1 LAQRAINKDNE
12 MYRPSLIKCVPLN
25 NGNPTTAVPE
35 ELLKTQ
41 VYLPDGSCVTLKQ
54 IVKNKKNYDGK
65 TISKDE
71 STSSGGI
78 WKVFVKDENVY
89 VLGKEENLHLNPKLN
104 YSAIS
109 DTNKI
114 AAIEKNVV
122 NAAHV
127 TSCNTI
133 AKGEWTVVF
142 AKPNDGKT
150 LITLATVAQQI
161 SNDIIN
167 GDNVF
172 YFNLDDARPGYL
184 EKLKILKPLNVI
196 VLDKDPIRI
205 MVDLIN
211 NNQTKDKIIIIDT
224 LISICDTNN
233 RQEIMSYSEFFERF
247 TKLGGT
253 VLTLAHANKYPD
265 KNGVPIL
272 EGVGLI
278 RNKAHCVFYLQKF
291 DDIIKMVNIKK
302 RTHVE
307 VEVTFQIGK
316 HTKYTDLFNSVS
328 TLTDEEAAKLLK
340 DRKQD
345 QLATD
350 HETIVETIRETI
362 LNGIGQR
369 TDLAKTVYDNTGE
382 YKKTIY
388 NVLDE
393 LEGKLWE
400 MTRGPN
406 NSKNYSLI

>member
-1 LAQRAINKDNE
+1 MKSLAIYKVNSKA
-12 MYRPSLIKCVPLN
+12 LN
-25 NGNPTTAVPE
+25 NGKPTIYSQSINIFNK
-35 ELLKTQ
+35 ELNGLTLNNILKNAGQ
-41 VYLPDGSCVTLKQ
+41 ADGYKVYVQDGS
-54 IVKNKKNYDGK
+54 I
-65 TISKDE
+65 TIDTNNPPE
-71 STSSGGI
+71 NIIHIIGGD
-78 WKVFVKDENVY
+78 VFVEAENQNY
-89 VLGKEENLHLNPKLN
+89 HLNPKLD

-109 DTNKI
+109 DTKNI

-150 LITLATVAQQI
+150 LIIVATIAQQI
-161 SNDIIN
+161 INGIIN

-184 EKLKILKPLNVI
+184 EKLKILKSLNVI
-196 VLDKDPIRI
+196 VLDQDPMGI
-205 MVDLIN
+205 MIDLIN
-211 NNQTKDKIIIIDT
+211 NNQAKDKIVIIDT
-224 LISICDTNN
+224 LIQICDTNN
-233 RQEIMSYSEFFERF
+233 RKEIIDCSGLFENF
-247 TKLGGT
+247 TDLGGT
-253 VLTLAHANKYPD
+253 IITLAHANKYPD

-272 EGVGLI
+272 EGAGLI

-316 HTKYTDLFNSVS
+316 HTKYTDLFNSVR

-345 QLATD
+345 QLAID
-350 HETIVETIRETI
+350 HETIVETIKETI

-369 TDLAKTVYDNTGE
+369 TDLAKVVYENTGD

-388 NVLDE
+388 NVLDK
-393 LEGKLWE
+393 LEGKLWK
-400 MTRGPN
+400 MTKGLN
-406 NSKNYSLI
+406 NSKNYALI

>member
-1 LAQRAINKDNE
+1 

-71 STSSGGI
+71 GTSSGGI

-109 DTNKI
+109 DTKKI
-114 AAIEKNVV
+114 AEIEKYVV
-122 NAAHV
+122 NAAYV

-133 AKGEWTVVF
+133 AKGEWSVVF

-150 LITLATVAQQI
+150 LITLTTVAQQI
-161 SNDIIN
+161 SNGIN
-167 GDNVF
+167 KGDDVF
-172 YFNLDDARPGYL
+172 YFNLDDSRTGYL

-211 NNQTKDKIIIIDT
+211 NNQAKDKIIIIDT

-233 RQEIMSYSEFFERF
+233 RREIMSYSEFFERF
-247 TKLGGT
+247 TKFGGT
-253 VLTLAHANKYPD
+253 VLTLAHANKYSD

-316 HTKYTDLFNSVS
+316 DPKNYTDLFNSIR
-328 TLTDEEAAKLLK
+328 TLTDEEAIKLFK

-345 QLATD
+345 QLAID
-350 HETIVETIRETI
+350 HPTIVETIKETI
-362 LNGIGQR
+362 LNGVNQR
-369 TDLAKTVYDNTGE
+369 TDLAKVVYDNTGD

>member
-1 LAQRAINKDNE
+1 MKSPAIHKVNNKA
-12 MYRPSLIKCVPLN
+12 LN
-25 NGNPTTAVPE
+25 NGKQTIYSESITILNK
-35 ELLKTQ
+35 ELKR
-41 VYLPDGSCVTLKQ
+41 VTLND
-54 IVKNKKNYDGK
+54 ILKNTGQAQGCRIYVQDDSI
-65 TISKDE
+65 TIDTNNPPE
-71 STSSGGI
+71 NIIHIIGED
-78 WKVFVKDENVY
+78 VFVEAENQNY
-89 VLGKEENLHLNPKLN
+89 HLNPKLD

-109 DTNKI
+109 DTKNI

-122 NAAHV
+122 NAAYV

-161 SNDIIN
+161 SNGVIK
-167 GDNVF
+167 GDDLF

-184 EKLKILKPLNVI
+184 EKLKILKPFNVI

-205 MVDLIN
+205 MIDLIN
-211 NNQTKDKIIIIDT
+211 NNQAKDKIVIIDT

-233 RQEIMSYSEFFERF
+233 RKEIIDCSGLFENF
-247 TKLGGT
+247 TDLGGT
-253 VLTLAHANKYPD
+253 VITLAHANKYPD

-316 HTKYTDLFNSVS
+316 NLALLF
-328 TLTDEEAAKLLK
+328 KF
-340 DRKQD
+340 
-345 QLATD
+345 
-350 HETIVETIRETI
+350 
-362 LNGIGQR
+362 
-369 TDLAKTVYDNTGE
+369 
-382 YKKTIY
+382 
-388 NVLDE
+388 
-393 LEGKLWE
+393 
-400 MTRGPN
+400 
-406 NSKNYSLI
+406 

>member
-1 LAQRAINKDNE
+1 